1 MYSTSL
7 NRFLCRNQRY
17 AFFFSKKRLA
27 EFYLGEALINFILEI
42 FYAYLVFEVPLF
54 DLPTQHSLQ
63 LR

>member
-1 MYSTSL
+1 MSESTV
-7 NRFLCRNQRY
+7 R
-17 AFFFSKKRLA
+17 FFFSKKRLA

-42 FYAYLVFEVPLF
+42 FYTYLVFEVPLF